1 MTHAAGFEET
11 ILGHMEIDDPNHE
24 LPLATYLARYRPH
37 RVFPPGKLA
46 IYSNY
51 GAALAG
57 VIVAQVSGLPWEE
70 YAEQRVLRPLGMQ
83 TATFREAMPRVL
95 AEARGLPQPMS
106 RDAAAMLTDGFRWQE
121 ARLEEA
127 PPEFISHYAPAGA
140 LRASALDIATYMRA
154 LLDPQRFVASGVL
167 NSQSVHEMLQPSFSN
182 ASGFGT
188 IYHGFFQFPFPG
200 SGLAFGHDGDTMYQH
215 AIMIIVPDRG
225 LGVFVAANTPSGL
238 QLIEQL
244 PNLIGTHL
252 LGQITPPVADL
263 GPRAVRP
270 AATVQNVAGN
280 YRWMR
285 RAYFRTERGLLN
297 LLTSSVE
304 TTANGDVLV
313 SGLSGSGLTG
323 DAVRY
328 TPIGGGVYREL
339 GGLDRIAFR
348 QSGKDVILLDPTGA
362 NPLERIGFFAGT
374 EWLLIIVIC
383 AHLAALWGSVRLV
396 RAVRDKDPKVALI
409 WGAAPALWLAA
420 FIVTWLGL
428 APWLADVHTLLMHYP
443 GALFPVG
450 CWMLLLAAITTVLA
464 IIPMGIARPR
474 MPAWRWAGTSIT
486 WLIFT
491 GCAVTLRYW
500 GFLGFSAW

>member
-1 MTHAAGFEET
+1 
-11 ILGHMEIDDPNHE
+11 
-24 LPLATYLARYRPH
+24 
-37 RVFPPGKLA
+37 
-46 IYSNY
+46 
-51 GAALAG
+51 
-57 VIVAQVSGLPWEE
+57 
-70 YAEQRVLRPLGMQ
+70 MQ
-83 TATFREAMPRVL
+83 TATFREAMPEAL
-95 AEARGLPQPMS
+95 AKARGLPQPMS
-106 RDAAAMLTDGFRWQE
+106 REAAAMLTDGFRWQD
-121 ARLEEA
+121 AQLEQA

-200 SGLAFGHDGDTMYQH
+200 SSLAFGHDGDTIYQH

-252 LGQITPPVADL
+252 LGQSGPPVADL
-263 GPRAVRP
+263 GPRAVSS
-270 AATVQNVAGN
+270 AATVEDVAGN

-348 QSGKDVILLDPTGA
+348 QSGKDIMLLDPTGA

-374 EWLLIIVIC
+374 GWLLVIVIC
-383 AHLAALWGSVRLV
+383 AHLAALWGSVCLARDV
-396 RAVRDKDPKVALI
+396 RHRGPWPSLL
-409 WGAAPALWLAA
+409 WGAAPAMWLAA

-443 GALFPVG
+443 GPLFPLG

-464 IIPMGIARPR
+464 IIPMAMTRPK
-474 MPAWRWAGTSIT
+474 MSAWRWAGTSIT
-486 WLIFT
+486 WLTFT
-491 GCAVTLRYW
+491 GCAVTLYSW